1 MAHILLIEDDPDI
14 ASLLRR
20 GLAAAGH
27 STEHTDCHAG
37 AVQALAG
44 RPFDAA
50 IVDMMLGDES
60 GADILAALRAAG
72 HRMPALMLSA
82 LSRVEERAEGL
93 DAGAQDYIVKPFQFS
108 ELLARLEVQL
118 HRHVPKDAPLTLGRL
133 SWNPETRLVS
143 GAGRDVALT
152 EREGELLAWLIRH
165 SGQIST
171 RGTIFDALWAP
182 HGGSTDNVVD
192 VYLGYLRRKLG
203 NFTAYGLVLRT
214 LRGRGFVLEPAGQT
228 SEESDP

>member
-14 ASLLRR
+14 ASLLCR

-27 STEHTDCHAG
+27 SATHADCHA
-37 AVQALAG
+37 AARRALSE
-44 RPFDAA
+44 RPCDAA
-50 IVDMMLGDES
+50 IVDMMLGDEN
-60 GADILAALRAAG
+60 GAAILADLRAAG
-72 HRMPALMLSA
+72 HKMPALMLSA

-118 HRHVPKDAPLTLGRL
+118 RRHIPQSAPLTLGGL
-133 SWNPETRLVS
+133 SWNPETRLVR

-152 EREGELLAWLIRH
+152 EREGDLLSWLIRN

-171 RGTIFDALWAP
+171 RGAIFDALWAP

-192 VYLGYLRRKLG
+192 VYIGYLRRKLG

-214 LRGRGFVLEPAGQT
+214 LRGRGFVLEPAGHT
-228 SEESDP
+228 PEESDP

>member
-27 STEHTDCHAG
+27 SSVHTDCHAG
-37 AVQALAG
+37 AREALG
-44 RPFDAA
+44 RQPFDAA
-50 IVDMMLGDES
+50 IVDMMLGEES
-60 GADILAALRAAG
+60 GAEILADLRAAG
-72 HRMPALMLSA
+72 HKMPALMLSA

-93 DAGAQDYIVKPFQFS
+93 DAGAQDYIVKPFQFT

-118 HRHVPKDAPLTLGRL
+118 RRHIPQSAPLVLAGL
-133 SWNPETRLVS
+133 SWNPETRLVR

-165 SGQIST
+165 SGEIST
-171 RGTIFDALWAP
+171 RGAIFDALWAP

-192 VYLGYLRRKLG
+192 VYIGYLRRKLG

-214 LRGRGFVLEPAGQT
+214 LRGRGFVLEPAGLT
-228 SEESDP
+228 AEETAP